1 MKLIYSLRF
10 KLSSLYLIT
19 IIIPTIILAFSMPGY
34 YQHILSKQTE
44 VLTESTLNILTEN
57 INMYLDDL
65 DRLTY
70 SPYLRQAS
78 LDALLL
84 KSSGN
89 FDKVD
94 YYTQKMALDEIN
106 DILYFP
112 LKMSRKDVI
121 SAILITNDGTPIFS
135 SMKWN
140 SITLKEDYTY
150 SEQKWYKAAV
160 NANGKAAFISPHSQ
174 DYLSTPLATQVFSV
188 ARLIKDPVT
197 QNRLAVV
204 MADADTVVLSQILKK
219 VKFNVSSIV
228 TIFDDN
234 NNLIYS
240 TSPLSN
246 DVLKQVLNESPE
258 IYGNND
264 SYISVSRPIK
274 YAGWNVV
281 VLLSNKEIMSNF
293 RWIYVIGILFAVG
306 ELIIAF
312 SLFFF
317 LSRIITKPFKLMTQA
332 MSEVVKGNM
341 QVSLNATGKD
351 EVSLLCR
358 SLDQMIKRLNILIDR
373 EYRSEL
379 SKRNA
384 EYHALQSQI
393 QPHFLYNT
401 LNGFIGLN
409 RLGRRDELEDGII
422 SLTGM
427 LRYTL
432 EQGDWTTI
440 AKECTLLRRYCD
452 LQKLR
457 FEDRLEFNIQCSDQV
472 LEFKIPKLLLQ
483 PLVENSIIHG
493 TEPIKRK
500 VHINIFS
507 SITSIYDKDY
517 LQILIQDD
525 GAGFDPDE
533 SLINNSVGLS
543 NVKERLKYAYDS
555 AVMTIESK
563 VNFGTKIT
571 INIPLKDVNT

>member
-140 SITLKEDYTY
+140 SITLKENYTY

-174 DYLSTPLATQVFSV
+174 DYLSTPLAKQVFSV

-228 TIFDDN
+228 TIFDDK

-457 FEDRLEFNIQCSDQV
+457 FDDRLEFNIQCSDQV

-507 SITSIYDKDY
+507 SITAIYDKDY

-543 NVKERLKYAYDS
+543 NVRERLKYAYDS

-571 INIPLKDVNT
+571 INIPLKDVKT

>member
-571 INIPLKDVNT
+571 INIPLKDVKT